1 MAAADPDLNDEALTK
16 IANPRTI
23 DYAGLE
29 RATGV
34 RKDDPRS
41 DIYFLGCIYYHCSPA
56 NRRCTET
63 RDRLLRLSKSR
74 FTDVRPIR
82 EIAPWVPRFV
92 AELVARSMELD
103 PKARYQSPGEM
114 LTDLRLIG
122 KRLEDGQLEEPID
135 DFPPLVLGDRQAVV
149 MLVES
154 DTKRQD
160 LLRDALR
167 QTGYRVLVTDD
178 PARAVMWF
186 REQHEPA
193 DAVVLDASVLG
204 DPALSAFN
212 RLIAGPRT
220 RHVPVILLLGPQQ
233 KKWQT
238 KQKFAEHHVP
248 LYFSTTTKP
257 MLAALKR
264 LVKAE
269 QRVRPYSW
277 IPIRPISSFM
287 SSQTSFLAGGL
298 RSR

>member
-1 MAAADPDLNDEALTK
+1 
-16 IANPRTI
+16 
-23 DYAGLE
+23 
-29 RATGV
+29 
-34 RKDDPRS
+34 
-41 DIYFLGCIYYHCSPA
+41 
-56 NRRCTET
+56 
-63 RDRLLRLSKSR
+63 
-74 FTDVRPIR
+74 VRPIR

-92 AELVARSMELD
+92 ADVVNRSMELD

-114 LTDLRLIG
+114 LADLRLIS
-122 KRLEDGQLEEPID
+122 KRLEDGQVEEPLDEI
-135 DFPPLVLGDRQAVV
+135 PPLVIGERQAVV

-154 DTKRQD
+154 DVKRQD

-220 RHVPVILLLGPQQ
+220 RNVPVILLLGPQQ
-233 KKWQT
+233 KKWQV
-238 KQKFAEHHVP
+238 KQKFADHHVP

-257 MLAALKR
+257 LLAALKR
-264 LVKAE
+264 LLKTD
-269 QRVRPYSW
+269 R
-277 IPIRPISSFM
+277 
-287 SSQTSFLAGGL
+287 T
-298 RSR
+298 